1 MSRDILFLEPPP
13 ADARISYGPNELQFG
28 DLRVP
33 ADPGLHPVVVVVH
46 GGFWR
51 PQYDLSSVA
60 HLCADLTSRGVATWN
75 LEYRRLGHPFGGWPG
90 TFHDVALGADALRDV
105 APAYDLD
112 LTRVVTVGHSAGG
125 QLALWLAGRHRLP
138 PDSPLA
144 SPSPLPIH
152 RVVSLAGVVD
162 LRLAWELELGDGI
175 VAQFIGGPPSA
186 VPERYAAGSPIELL
200 PLGVRQTLVHGTDDA
215 SVPIELSERYVE
227 RAAVVGDPAT
237 LVALEGAGHFEVI
250 DPRADEWGTVASAVL
265 APLGLG
271 DEVA

>member
-1 MSRDILFLEPPP
+1 MSRDILFLEPTP
-13 ADARISYGPNELQFG
+13 ADARIGYGPDPLQFG

-51 PQYDLSSVA
+51 AQYDLAHVS
-60 HLCADLTSRGVATWN
+60 HLCTDLTARGVATWS
-75 LEYRRLGHPFGGWPG
+75 LEYRRLGQPFGGWPG
-90 TFHDVALGADALRDV
+90 TFHDVALGADALRDI

-112 LTRVVTVGHSAGG
+112 LTRVATVGHSAGG

-138 PDSPLA
+138 PASPLA
-144 SPSPLPIH
+144 SPSPLPI
-152 RVVSLAGVVD
+152 RWAVALAGVVD
-162 LRLAWELELGDGI
+162 LRLAWELNLGDG
-175 VAQFIGGPPSA
+175 VVPHFMGGPPSA

-215 SVPIELSERYVE
+215 AVPIELSDRYVE
-227 RAAVVGDPAT
+227 RAAELGDPAT

-250 DPRADEWGTVASAVL
+250 DPRADEWEAVAATVL
-265 APLGLG
+265 APLRPAEQ
-271 DEVA
+271 DV